1 MKRFNLMAMVSLLV
15 MAFASTA
22 MAALPQY
29 AEVCTQ
35 PKVASFDFLF
45 DYSGSMHMKHKQLD
59 AYKFELGAKAVQRV
73 IERTPELG
81 FTASIH
87 TLASVGQIVAQQTF
101 NHDTFVAALE
111 RMSAPRR
118 TYQVFN
124 RLSPIGDG
132 IAHWSG
138 ALYSSLPQP
147 TAVIL
152 ISDGESNRGID
163 PLAAAQAAI
172 NANPRLTFHVISVA
186 DTEEGFHVLKQ
197 IAELKNDGIIVE
209 ANALIG
215 NDHEVAEFV
224 ADAFC
229 AEGKLVLRSVQF
241 ALGSH
246 AITSSSAAIL
256 DEVAAILLG
265 ADRNEDQV
273 RSSLYHSRIQ
283 AVQID
288 GHTCSLGS
296 ESSNQALSERR
307 AGAVKAYLV
316 KKGVP
321 ATLITTRGFGE
332 MAPKYDNSNEE
343 GRRMNR
349 RAEINFR

>member
-1 MKRFNLMAMVSLLV
+1 MKRFNLMAMVALLV
-15 MAFASTA
+15 VAFASTA

-45 DYSGSMHMKHKQLD
+45 DYSGSMHQKHKQLD
-59 AYKFELGAKAVQRV
+59 AYKFDLGAKAVQRV
-73 IERTPELG
+73 VERMPELG
-81 FTASIH
+81 YTGSIH
-87 TLASVGQIVAQQTF
+87 TLATTGEVLKQQTF
-101 NHDTFVAALE
+101 SHDPFVKALAKLG
-111 RMSAPRR
+111 APKG
-118 TYQVFN
+118 TYEVFG
-124 RLSPIGDG
+124 RLSPLGDG

-152 ISDGESNRGID
+152 VSDGQNNRGID
-163 PLAAAQAAI
+163 LLSAAQAAI

-186 DTEEGFHVLKQ
+186 DTDAGFHALKS

-265 ADRNEDQV
+265 GDRNEDQV
-273 RSSLYHSRIQ
+273 RSSLHHRRVQ

-296 ESSNQALSERR
+296 EASNQALSERR
-307 AGAVKAYLV
+307 ANAVKAYLV

-321 ATLITTRGFGE
+321 ATLVTTRGFGE
-332 MAPKYDNSNEE
+332 LAPKYDNSNEE